1 MTRFL
6 DKFDVFV
13 VGGGPAG
20 LATAIAARQR
30 GLTVAVADGAAPPI
44 DKPCGEGLMPDGLE
58 ALRHLGVTISAEDAY
73 PFRGIRFVSGARK
86 AEAVFSKGSACGI
99 RRTTLHQ
106 ILVNHAAACGVSML
120 WQTPVRGLSRNGV
133 LVGSRAIPAC
143 FIVGAD
149 GTNSRVRRWAHLDR
163 GMRKGMRFGFRRHYR
178 IAPWTDFMEL
188 HWGRVYQINHGPIID
203 CQIYVTPVAE
213 NEVCV
218 TLISPKQQLRLDA
231 ALPDFPELAAHL
243 VHAAPT
249 TTERGAVTVS
259 RKLPRVYRDRVALIG
274 DASGGVDAIT
284 GEGLCLAFRQ
294 AALLA
299 DCFANDDLA
308 RYQLEHRRLLRRPA
322 LMARLMLLIGK
333 HAALRH
339 RTMQVFESHPQSFA
353 GMLSMHVGA
362 GSPRDYIANGIS
374 LGWQLLRV

>member
-1 MTRFL
+1 MRFS

-30 GLTVAVADGAAPPI
+30 GLTVAVADGAVPPI

-73 PFRGIRFVSGARK
+73 PFRGIRFVSGTRK
-86 AEAVFSKGSACGI
+86 AEAVFSNGSAYGI
-99 RRTTLHQ
+99 RRTVLHR
-106 ILVNHAAACGVSML
+106 ILVRHAAARGVSML

-133 LVGSRAIPAC
+133 LIGSKAISAR

-149 GTNSRVRRWAHLDR
+149 GTNSRVRRWAGLDR
-163 GMRKGMRFGFRRHYR
+163 GTHKGIRFGFRRHYR
-178 IAPWTDFMEL
+178 VDRWTDFMEL
-188 HWGRVYQINHGPIID
+188 HWGQVGKINVSQIND

-218 TLISPKQQLRLDA
+218 ALISPTQQLRLDA
-231 ALPDFPELAAHL
+231 ALTDFPELALRLAD
-243 VHAAPT
+243 APHT
-249 TTERGAVTVS
+249 TTERGTITVS
-259 RKLPRVYRDRVALIG
+259 RKLPRVCRDRVALVG
-274 DASGGVDAIT
+274 DASGGVDAVT

-294 AALLA
+294 ATALA
-299 DCFANDDLA
+299 ESFVSGDLTH
-308 RYQLEHRRLLRRPA
+308 YQAEHRRMLRRPA
-322 LMARLMLLIGK
+322 LMARLMSLIGK
-333 HAALRH
+333 NARLRQ
-339 RTMQVFESHPQSFA
+339 RAMQVFESHPQSFA
-353 GMLSMHVGA
+353 GMLAMHVGS
-362 GSPRDYIANGIS
+362 GSPRDYITNGIS